1 MTEKNRTI
9 EELSLEYFLNKD
21 AYGKYLEKNSSEKQ
35 REYRKDKRFYRKRI
49 SDLTKQLLSSE
60 AEKDSQES
68 HNLEQLKTYNKDLH
82 MAFDVYSRVCIEYFK
97 NLDKTDIVQ
106 EDYIYLLNS
115 NSEVNNN
122 SALNVDAI
130 NSIEQADQ
138 LLMRSIKITEPNSL
152 EKLVK
157 RKSTQTI
164 KKEVLPVEKNIDLKD
179 PSLKKKGIKEKEKDK
194 NKEKNK
200 DKDKD
205 KGKEKNKD
213 KNKEKN
219 NLSNIYDKEG
229 NKDKKT
235 K

>member
-1 MTEKNRTI
+1 MTENNKLVD
-9 EELSLEYFLNKD
+9 ELSLEYFLNKD

-68 HNLEQLKTYNKDLH
+68 HNLQQLKTYNKDIH

-106 EDYIYLLNS
+106 EDYIGLLNS
-115 NSEVNNN
+115 NSEIAKDP
-122 SALNVDAI
+122 ALNVDAI

-164 KKEVLPVEKNIDLKD
+164 KKEVLPVEKSIDLKD
-179 PSLKKKGIKEKEKDK
+179 PKLKKKGIKVKDK
-194 NKEKNK
+194 
-200 DKDKD
+200 
-205 KGKEKNKD
+205 
-213 KNKEKN
+213 KEKN

>member
-49 SDLTKQLLSSE
+49 SDLTKQLLSSSSE
-60 AEKDSQES
+60 GEKDSQES
-68 HNLEQLKTYNKDLH
+68 QNLQQIKTYNKDLH

-106 EDYIYLLNS
+106 EDYIGLLNS
-115 NSEVNNN
+115 NSEIATDP
-122 SALNVDAI
+122 ALNVDAI
-130 NSIEQADQ
+130 NSVEQADQ

-164 KKEVLPVEKNIDLKD
+164 KKEVLPVEKSIDLKD
-179 PSLKKKGIKEKEKDK
+179 PKLKKKGIKVKDKDKQKEKDK
-194 NKEKNK
+194 NKIK
-200 DKDKD
+200 
-205 KGKEKNKD
+205 
-213 KNKEKN
+213 
-219 NLSNIYDKEG
+219 
-229 NKDKKT
+229 
-235 K
+235 